1 MPVAHVS
8 RNTRLASVPEHDL
21 LQKQRSIKRSAN
33 HRQSY
38 SLPSVHPQQS
48 TLDLSLQGGHT
59 SYKGK
64 GKEHVD
70 RSIIGEWVVSVDEMD
85 SGLESYASKERV
97 TLVLGG

>member
-1 MPVAHVS
+1 MPVAQVS

-38 SLPSVHPQQS
+38 SLPSVHLQQS
-48 TLDLSLQGGHT
+48 ELDSSLQGGQS

-70 RSIIGEWVVSVDEMD
+70 RSIFGEWVVNVDEMD
-85 SGLESYASKERV
+85 LGLGNYGSKERV
-97 TLVLGG
+97 ILVLGG